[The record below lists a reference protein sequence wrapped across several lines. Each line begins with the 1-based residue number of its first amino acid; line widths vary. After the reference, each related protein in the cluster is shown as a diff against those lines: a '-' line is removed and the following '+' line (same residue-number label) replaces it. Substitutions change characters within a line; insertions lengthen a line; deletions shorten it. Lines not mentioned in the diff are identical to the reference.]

1 MNAPLPPID
10 AGHHEIVTPVVSIWE
25 LPDAARSP
33 RSGPSGLAR
42 TALAIV
48 VASTLLAGGAAA
60 ARRSNTVR
68 LSIGLPNRPTD
79 GARVFAQKACT
90 RCHTLGRQSPAGS
103 RIGPD
108 LGRQLFSGTVMDL
121 AGALWNHAPVMRAK
135 MQELKIEPPTMTS
148 TDVADVVA
156 FLSAYRFYLTD
167 VGRPGD
173 AAAGRRVFTAKE
185 CSSCHVVDGSVWDR
199 PGPSL
204 QKYRG
209 RSSSIFLAQAMWN
222 HSTTMEL
229 AMRMR
234 SIPWPKFAAREMD
247 DLIAYLQAASAGAPE
262 EGEYFDPG
270 SPLRG
275 KELFSQKQ
283 CLSCHA
289 IGGKG
294 GRGGPDLGV
303 RQGDLVASV
312 PTIAG
317 LMWNHSLTM
326 AAEFERRGIPR
337 VSFSGQEMV
346 DVIAYLYFVN
356 YATVQGTPA
365 RGQKLF
371 ADRCSACHV
380 TEGGNKGSA
389 PNLTAVP
396 QLDEPF
402 AIIAAMW
409 NHVPKMS
416 LELEKRSL
424 TWPRFEAGQAADL
437 AAFLMSRRPGAGAP
451 PQARHR

>member
-1 MNAPLPPID
+1 
-10 AGHHEIVTPVVSIWE
+10 
-25 LPDAARSP
+25 
-33 RSGPSGLAR
+33 
-42 TALAIV
+42 
-48 VASTLLAGGAAA
+48 LAGGAAA
-60 ARRSNTVR
+60 ADQPETVR
-68 LSIGLPNRPTD
+68 LSIGLPNRPTA

-90 RCHTLGRQSPAGS
+90 RCHTLGRQTSAAP

-121 AGALWNHAPVMRAK
+121 AGALWNHAPVMQAK
-135 MQELKIEPPTMTS
+135 MQELKIQPPTMTS

-156 FLSAYRFYLTD
+156 ALSAYRFYVTD

-173 AAAGRRVFTAKE
+173 AAAGRRVFTAKK
-185 CSSCHVVDGSVWDR
+185 CSGCHVVDGSVWDR

-222 HSTTMEL
+222 HSTTMES
-229 AMRMR
+229 AMRAR

-247 DLIAYLQAASAGAPE
+247 DLIAYLQAGNTGAPE
-262 EGEYFDPG
+262 GGEYFDPG

-275 KELFSQKQ
+275 KELFSEKQ

-289 IGGKG
+289 VGGKG

-303 RQGDLVASV
+303 RHGDLVASV

-317 LMWNHSLTM
+317 VMWNHSLAMT
-326 AAEFERRGIPR
+326 AEFERQGIPR

-356 YATVQGTPA
+356 YATVYGTPA

-371 ADRCSACHV
+371 ADRCSACHMM
-380 TEGGNKGSA
+380 EGGNTG
-389 PNLTAVP
+389 PGLNLTVVP

-409 NHVPKMS
+409 NHVPTMS
-416 LELEKRSL
+416 LELQKRGL
-424 TWPRFEAGQAADL
+424 TWPRFEAGEAADL
-437 AAFLMSRRPGAGAP
+437 AAFLVSRRPSAGASS
-451 PQARHR
+451 QTRR